1 MTRKYPYPIHED
13 NEDDLLSRII
23 LRDIFPILPNKQKV
37 VLGLRL
43 QGFTQGAISRLMNIS
58 RTSIGSLEK
67 QAVTTISLNMSKE

>member
-23 LRDIFPILPNKQKV
+23 LRDTFPILPNKQKV